1 MIADIHTHIGE
12 DKDHTGQSVE
22 QLKRNMKKEGI
33 SKAVIFPFN
42 EPTKD
47 LMKASFDLLKHKDR
61 TIFPFL
67 RFSPK
72 RHKPEA
78 VRKALR
84 ENEFSGVKL
93 HPFSQNFNP
102 SNRRYF
108 PFYRAIED
116 EGVPLLFHTL
126 GDLDRTN
133 PYNVARLGKQFKD
146 LTFILA
152 HFAGFSGRAIAE
164 VGKRDNMYVE
174 TSVISTPR
182 VIELVTERIGADKI
196 IFGSD
201 SPYSD
206 QMLEIL
212 TVKRAKI
219 SKKDKDK
226 ILYRNFAKVLGI

>member
-1 MIADIHTHIGE
+1 MIADIHTHVGE
-12 DKDHTGQSVE
+12 DKDHTKQTVP
-22 QLKRNMKKEGI
+22 QLRRNMRKEGI

-47 LMKASFDLLKHKDR
+47 LVKASFDLLKYKDR
-61 TIFPFL
+61 SIFPFF

-72 RHKPEA
+72 RHSPDVVK
-78 VRKALR
+78 KALR
-84 ENEFSGVKL
+84 ENDFSGVKL
-93 HPFSQNFNP
+93 HPFSQGFDPLNK
-102 SNRRYF
+102 RYF
-108 PFYRAIED
+108 EFYRIIEN

-126 GDLDRTN
+126 GDLDRTA
-133 PYNVARLGKQFKD
+133 PARIAQLGAKFKD

-164 VGKRDNMYVE
+164 VGRRDNMYVE

-182 VIELVTERIGADKI
+182 VIELVTAKIGADKI

-219 SKKDKDK
+219 SKREKEK
-226 ILYRNFAKVLGI
+226 ILYRNFAKVLNL